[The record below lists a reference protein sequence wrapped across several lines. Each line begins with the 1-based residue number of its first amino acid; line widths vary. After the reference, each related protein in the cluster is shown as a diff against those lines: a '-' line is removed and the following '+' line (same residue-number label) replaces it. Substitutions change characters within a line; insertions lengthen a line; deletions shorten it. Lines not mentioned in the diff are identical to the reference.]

1 MLGNSISGNLEVFE
15 LGNNAWPT
23 QEIAPAPPGL
33 EELMRM
39 DVRANHADHETSCAV
54 TVLTRILAK
63 EQAGNPGEQSIYH
76 PHAVVHT
83 FK

>member
-1 MLGNSISGNLEVFE
+1 MLTTSLSVSI

-76 PHAVVHT
+76 PHIAVVHT